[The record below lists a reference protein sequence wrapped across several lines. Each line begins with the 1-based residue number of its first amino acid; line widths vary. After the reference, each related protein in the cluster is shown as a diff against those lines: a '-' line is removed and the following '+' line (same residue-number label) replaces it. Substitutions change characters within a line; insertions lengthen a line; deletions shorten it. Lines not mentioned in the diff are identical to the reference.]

1 MNKKY
6 FSSITKVVIATLVI
20 LLFSFT
26 SIESNN
32 KIRKIVNSYKMSIF
46 FNLENGKGSEYIMT
60 DSTSI
65 IYKNDIV
72 LYELLGQHYIEET
85 KDTIIYK
92 PTIYSYF
99 IIKKG
104 DLTGRLY
111 KSLNDTKYKIVQT
124 DSLLQKTGFLDN
136 FSKSIKNP
144 YTTLYT
150 TVVNGDEKIEIYNLI
165 KKKYGYADTL
175 KVYYTKRMKN
185 IDFSLAPEIDNKTYK
200 VCKLELTHLTA
211 IDSISKKIIP
221 SSINWFSIKE
231 DTTSNLS
238 KYEEFIDRF
247 IASKN

>member
-26 SIESNN
+26 SIESNK
-32 KIRKIVNSYKMSIF
+32 KIRKIVYSYKMSIF

-60 DSTSI
+60 DSSSI

-92 PTIYSYF
+92 PTIYSYL

-104 DLTGRLY
+104 DLKGRLY
-111 KSLNDTKYKIVQT
+111 KSLNDTKYRIVQT

-144 YTTLYT
+144 NTTLYKT
-150 TVVNGDEKIEIYNLI
+150 LVNGDEKIEIYNPI
-165 KKKYGYADTL
+165 KKKYGYSDTL
-175 KVYYTKRMKN
+175 KVYYTKKMKN
-185 IDFSLAPEIDNKTYK
+185 IDFSLAPEIDNNIYK
-200 VCKLELTHLTA
+200 VCKIEDTYLTA

-221 SSINWFSIKE
+221 SSKNWFSIKE